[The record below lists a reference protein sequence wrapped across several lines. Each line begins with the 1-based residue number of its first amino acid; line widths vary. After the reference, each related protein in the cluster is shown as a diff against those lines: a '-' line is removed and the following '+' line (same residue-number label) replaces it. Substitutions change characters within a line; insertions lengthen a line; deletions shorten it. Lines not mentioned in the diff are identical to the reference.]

1 MNDLRPVL
9 AAETD
14 RFFRELILCLGGI
27 FAVQEVDDTVIWQ
40 VTKSLER
47 IYQRTRAR
55 LLAREGT
62 GEGDVPQ
69 RRVEPHPAVE
79 DLLARIGAEGRHD

>member
-1 MNDLRPVL
+1 MNDARAAM

-27 FAVQEVDDTVIWQ
+27 FAVQEVDDTLVWQ
-40 VTKSLER
+40 VTKSFDV

-55 LLAREGT
+55 LLQRAGPREK
-62 GEGDVPQ
+62 ELPR

-79 DLLARIGAEGRHD
+79 DLLTRIGR

>member
-1 MNDLRPVL
+1 MTEHRAAV

-14 RFFRELILCLGGI
+14 RFFREIVLCLGGI
-27 FAVQEVDDTVIWQ
+27 FAAQEVDDALIWQ
-40 VTKSLER
+40 VTKSLDR

-55 LLAREGT
+55 LLEREAA
-62 GEGDVPQ
+62 GDNEIPQ

-79 DLLARIGAEGRHD
+79 DLLTRIGR